1 VRAGERG
8 EAGGT
13 AVATSPVKYILIV
26 EDNHRLAANVQKYLG
41 LEGYSA
47 DVEHDGADGLAK
59 ALATQPDCLVLDL
72 NLPGLDG
79 IDVCA
84 GIRESGATIPILM
97 LTARADTRDVVR
109 GLDAGADD
117 YLVKPFEMDELL
129 ARIRT
134 LLRRPVSERGPVLRS
149 GNVIM
154 DTNTHE
160 VRRNGEAV
168 HLAPR
173 EYDLLE
179 YLLRNRGVAHDR
191 VKLIEEVWGEYDE
204 LLFSQTVDVHVAYLR
219 RKLGKD
225 LITTVPGKGYLISG

>member
-1 VRAGERG
+1 VQAGAARY
-8 EAGGT
+8 GGPY
-13 AVATSPVKYILIV
+13 VGTSPPTHILIV
-26 EDNHRLAANVQKYLG
+26 EDNHRLAANLQQYLG

-47 DVEHDGADGLAK
+47 DVAHDGEDGLAK
-59 ALATQPDCLVLDL
+59 ALATQPDCLILDL
-72 NLPGLDG
+72 SLPRLDG

-84 GIRESGATIPILM
+84 KIRDSGASIPILM
-97 LTARADTRDVVR
+97 LTARGDTRDVVR
-109 GLDAGADD
+109 GLDTGADD

-129 ARIRT
+129 ARIRR
-134 LLRRPVSERGPVLRS
+134 LLRRPVAERGPVLRT
-149 GNVIM
+149 GNIVV

-160 VRRNGEAV
+160 VRKDGQAV

-191 VKLIEEVWGEYDE
+191 LKLIAEVWGEYDE

-225 LITTVPGKGYLISG
+225 LITTVPGKGYLIPG